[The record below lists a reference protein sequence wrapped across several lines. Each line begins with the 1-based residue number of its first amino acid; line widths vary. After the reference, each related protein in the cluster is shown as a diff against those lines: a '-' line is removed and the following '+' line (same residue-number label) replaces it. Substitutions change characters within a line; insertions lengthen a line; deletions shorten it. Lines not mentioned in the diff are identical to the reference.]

1 MRKLILSF
9 LYIAVFALAG
19 FAQDGHDHSG
29 HDHSGHNHS
38 HQTQNTQDHSGHNH
52 GTQDHSGHDHGDH
65 SEHNHGTQDHS
76 GHDHG
81 NHSGHNHGTQNQS
94 GHHEHG
100 SHTGSNHGT
109 HHAPIC
115 GESQSH
121 EFDAGATAIH
131 HIADANVYSIGPLMI
146 PLPCILYSK
155 EDGLK
160 TFLSSKFHFDR
171 IGHGSGHQA
180 VDRYVLDEGTV
191 RRITDPSFPKGNVPI
206 SGFIHKEIDKQHAS
220 FVCYNNK
227 LYPTDAKSTADGG
240 LFGGGITSFY
250 DFSITKNVTSMLIVC
265 SLLFFLFRSVAKSMQ
280 RREGMA
286 PTGLQNF
293 MEPFVTFIRD
303 EVAIP
308 FLGPKYERYLPF
320 LLCIFFF
327 ILGLNLFGQI
337 PFFGGA
343 NATGNL
349 AVTAVLAIIAFLVT
363 NISGNADYWKHLFL
377 APGTPWFVK
386 IILIPVEL
394 MGIFIKPL
402 TLMLRLFA
410 NITAGHMVIIIFVS
424 FIFLAGKNGES
435 MPGFG
440 VGLIG
445 STLLTLFM
453 MSIEL
458 IVAFVQAFVFTI
470 LTASYIGA
478 ATEEHH
484 HAEHAE
490 H

>member
-1 MRKLILSF
+1 MRKFFFSAI
-9 LYIAVFALAG
+9 YIIAFAIVG
-19 FAQDGHDHSG
+19 IAQHNHDHD

-38 HQTQNTQDHSGHNH
+38 HDHATQQDHSGHNH
-52 GTQDHSGHDHGDH
+52 AQHQDHSGHNHAQQHDHAG
-65 SEHNHGTQDHS
+65 HNHDHN
-76 GHDHG
+76 HDHG
-81 NHSGHNHGTQNQS
+81 HHG
-94 GHHEHG
+94 
-100 SHTGSNHGT
+100 
-109 HHAPIC
+109 PIC
-115 GESQSH
+115 GVEQHH

-131 HIADANVYSIGPLMI
+131 HIADANVYSIGPFMI

-155 EDGLK
+155 EDGFK
-160 TFLSSKFHFDR
+160 TFLSSKFHVDF
-171 IGHGSGHQA
+171 IGHGDGHQA
-180 VDRYVLDEGTV
+180 VDRYVLDGGTV
-191 RRITDPSFPKGNVPI
+191 RRVTDRNFPKGEVPI
-206 SGFIHKEIDKQHAS
+206 SGFVHKEEDGKHAS
-220 FVCYNNK
+220 YVCYNNN

-308 FLGPKYERYLPF
+308 FLGPKYDKYLPF

-327 ILGLNLFGQI
+327 ILGLNLFGQV
-337 PFFGGA
+337 PFFGGS
-343 NATGNL
+343 NVTGNL
-349 AVTAVLAIIAFLVT
+349 AVTAVLAIIAFLIT

-394 MGIFIKPL
+394 MGVLIKPL

-410 NITAGHMVIIIFVS
+410 NITAGHMVILIFVS
-424 FIFLAGKNGES
+424 FIFIFGKNGTNL
-435 MPGFG
+435 PGA
-440 VGLIG
+440 GLGAIG

-453 MSIEL
+453 MAIEL

-478 ATEEHH
+478 STEEHH

-490 H
+490 HH

>member
-1 MRKLILSF
+1 MRKFFFSAI
-9 LYIAVFALAG
+9 YIIAFAIVG
-19 FAQDGHDHSG
+19 IAQHNHDHD

-38 HQTQNTQDHSGHNH
+38 HDHATQQDHSGHNH
-52 GTQDHSGHDHGDH
+52 AQHQDHSGHNHAQQHDHAG
-65 SEHNHGTQDHS
+65 HNHDHN
-76 GHDHG
+76 HDHG
-81 NHSGHNHGTQNQS
+81 HHG
-94 GHHEHG
+94 
-100 SHTGSNHGT
+100 
-109 HHAPIC
+109 PIC
-115 GESQSH
+115 GVEQHH

-131 HIADANVYSIGPLMI
+131 HIADANVYSIGPFMI
-146 PLPCILYSK
+146 ALPCILYSK
-155 EDGLK
+155 EDGFK
-160 TFLSSKFHFDR
+160 TFLSSKFHVDF
-171 IGHGSGHQA
+171 IGHGDGHQA
-180 VDRYVLDEGTV
+180 VDRYVLDGGTV
-191 RRITDPSFPKGNVPI
+191 RRVTDRNFPKGEVPI
-206 SGFIHKEIDKQHAS
+206 SGFVHKEEDGKHAS
-220 FVCYNNK
+220 YVCYNNN

-308 FLGPKYERYLPF
+308 FLGPKYDKYLPF

-327 ILGLNLFGQI
+327 ILGLNLFGQV
-337 PFFGGA
+337 PFFGGS
-343 NATGNL
+343 NVTGNL
-349 AVTAVLAIIAFLVT
+349 AVTAVLAIIAFLIT

-394 MGIFIKPL
+394 MGVLIKPL

-410 NITAGHMVIIIFVS
+410 NITAGHMVILIFVS
-424 FIFLAGKNGES
+424 FIFIFGKNGTNL
-435 MPGFG
+435 PGA
-440 VGLIG
+440 GLGAIG

-453 MSIEL
+453 MAIEL

-478 ATEEHH
+478 STEEHH

-490 H
+490 HH

>member
-1 MRKLILSF
+1 MRKFFFSAI
-9 LYIAVFALAG
+9 YIIAFAIVG
-19 FAQDGHDHSG
+19 IAQHNHDHD

-38 HQTQNTQDHSGHNH
+38 HDHATQQDHSGHNH
-52 GTQDHSGHDHGDH
+52 AQHQDHSGHNHAQQHDHAG
-65 SEHNHGTQDHS
+65 HNHDHN
-76 GHDHG
+76 HDHG
-81 NHSGHNHGTQNQS
+81 HHG
-94 GHHEHG
+94 
-100 SHTGSNHGT
+100 
-109 HHAPIC
+109 PIC
-115 GESQSH
+115 GVKRHH
-121 EFDAGATAIH
+121 EFDAGATANH
-131 HIADANVYSIGPLMI
+131 HIADANVYSIGPFMI

-155 EDGLK
+155 EDGFK
-160 TFLSSKFHFDR
+160 TFLSSKFHVDF
-171 IGHGSGHQA
+171 IGHGDGHQA
-180 VDRYVLDEGTV
+180 IDRYVLDGGTV
-191 RRITDPSFPKGNVPI
+191 RRVTDRNFPKGEVPI
-206 SGFIHKEIDKQHAS
+206 SGFIHKEEDGKHAS
-220 FVCYNNK
+220 YVCYNNN

-308 FLGPKYERYLPF
+308 FLGPKYDKYLPF

-327 ILGLNLFGQI
+327 ILGLNLFGQV
-337 PFFGGA
+337 PFFGGS
-343 NATGNL
+343 NVTGNL
-349 AVTAVLAIIAFLVT
+349 AVTAVLAIIAFLIT

-394 MGIFIKPL
+394 MGVLIKPL

-410 NITAGHMVIIIFVS
+410 NITAGHMVILIFVS
-424 FIFLAGKNGES
+424 FIFIFGKNGTNL
-435 MPGFG
+435 PGA
-440 VGLIG
+440 GLGAIG

-453 MSIEL
+453 MAIEL

-478 ATEEHH
+478 STEEHH

-490 H
+490 HH

>member
-1 MRKLILSF
+1 MRKFFFSAI
-9 LYIAVFALAG
+9 YIIAFAIVG
-19 FAQDGHDHSG
+19 IAQHNHDHD

-38 HQTQNTQDHSGHNH
+38 HDHATQQDHSGHNH
-52 GTQDHSGHDHGDH
+52 AQHQDHSGHNHAQQHDHAG
-65 SEHNHGTQDHS
+65 HNHDHN
-76 GHDHG
+76 HDHG
-81 NHSGHNHGTQNQS
+81 HHG
-94 GHHEHG
+94 
-100 SHTGSNHGT
+100 
-109 HHAPIC
+109 PIC
-115 GESQSH
+115 GVEQHH

-131 HIADANVYSIGPLMI
+131 HIADANVYSIGPYMI

-155 EDGLK
+155 EDGFK
-160 TFLSSKFHFDR
+160 TFLSSKFHVDF
-171 IGHGSGHQA
+171 IGHGDGHQA
-180 VDRYVLDEGTV
+180 VDRYVLDGGTV
-191 RRITDPSFPKGNVPI
+191 RRVTDRNFPKGEVPI
-206 SGFIHKEIDKQHAS
+206 SGFVHKEEDGKHAS
-220 FVCYNNK
+220 YVCYNNN

-308 FLGPKYERYLPF
+308 FLGPKYDKYLPF

-327 ILGLNLFGQI
+327 ILGLNLFGQV
-337 PFFGGA
+337 PFFGGS
-343 NATGNL
+343 NVTGNL
-349 AVTAVLAIIAFLVT
+349 AVTAVLAIIAFLIT

-394 MGIFIKPL
+394 MGVLIKPL

-410 NITAGHMVIIIFVS
+410 NITAGHMVILIFVS
-424 FIFLAGKNGES
+424 FIFIFGKNGTNL
-435 MPGFG
+435 PGA
-440 VGLIG
+440 GLGAIG

-453 MSIEL
+453 MAIEL

-478 ATEEHH
+478 STEEHH

-490 H
+490 HH